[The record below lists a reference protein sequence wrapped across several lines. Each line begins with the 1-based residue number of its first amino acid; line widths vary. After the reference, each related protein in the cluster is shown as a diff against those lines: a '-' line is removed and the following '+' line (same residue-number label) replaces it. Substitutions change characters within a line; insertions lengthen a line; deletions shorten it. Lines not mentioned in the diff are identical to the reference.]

1 MTETSIRRDMVEYRG
16 YSLLVSYAEPQW
28 LVTIAA
34 VLMDR
39 PPLAIEKQ
47 IVRGWDEEETMR
59 RAKMR
64 IDSLIES
71 PSLH

>member
-16 YSLLVSYAEPQW
+16 YSLLVTYAEPQW
-28 LVTIAA
+28 QVIIAT
-34 VLMDR
+34 VLTGR
-39 PPLAIEKQ
+39 PQLAIEKQ
-47 IVRGWDEEETMR
+47 IVRGWDEEETIK

-64 IDSLIES
+64 IDLLIES